1 MLSIGA
7 LIFPAGGICRVLG
20 ASIKMSWADVEM
32 AEGEGEGEEGF
43 AHNANNTIADCFM
56 AQSGKLASGTSD
68 RVT

>member
-1 MLSIGA
+1 
-7 LIFPAGGICRVLG
+7 
-20 ASIKMSWADVEM
+20 MSWADVEM